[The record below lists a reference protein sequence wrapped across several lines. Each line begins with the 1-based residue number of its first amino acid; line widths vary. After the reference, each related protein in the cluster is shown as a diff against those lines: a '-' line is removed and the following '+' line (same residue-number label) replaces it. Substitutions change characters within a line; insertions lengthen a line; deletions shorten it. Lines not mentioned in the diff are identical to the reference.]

1 MARGERCVLWDKV
14 ALGGYNANI
23 ITVIE
28 ITQYTI
34 NGRGPRKGGRA
45 KR

>member
-14 ALGGYNANI
+14 ALGRYDADNVNNAIHNR
-23 ITVIE
+23 
-28 ITQYTI
+28 I
-34 NGRGPRKGGRA
+34 NGRGARKGGRA